1 MVDAGMTASY
11 VIAIIL
17 GLLSGYFADKMIPT
31 MNPFIKFL
39 IIPFLV
45 IYILLLLLG
54 LFFLESINLVRSSR
68 IM

>member
-17 GLLSGYFADKMIPT
+17 GLLAGFFADKMVPT

-39 IIPFLV
+39 IVPFLK
-45 IYILLLLLG
+45 
-54 LFFLESINLVRSSR
+54 NRK
-68 IM
+68 MK